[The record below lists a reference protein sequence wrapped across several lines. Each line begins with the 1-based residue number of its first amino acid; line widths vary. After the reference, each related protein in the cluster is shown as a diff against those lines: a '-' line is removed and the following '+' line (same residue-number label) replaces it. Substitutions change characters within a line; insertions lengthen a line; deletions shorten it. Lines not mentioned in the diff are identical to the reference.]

1 MQYLPEDFPA
11 ITGPET
17 VAKVLGFSSET
28 IRRRARQRDGSV
40 PPAFSIGNG
49 PRSRLRFRR
58 EDVEAWLAAQLAPQ
72 KKSGTSALDAA

>member
-1 MQYLPEDFPA
+1 MYLPEDFPP
-11 ITGPET
+11 ITGPEA

-28 IRRRARQRDGSV
+28 IRRRARLRDGSV

-58 EDVEAWLAAQLAPQ
+58 EDVESWLAAQLAPQ
-72 KKSGTSALDAA
+72 KKSCSGMPEAA